1 MNAPRTAG
9 LLVTLSAA
17 GLALVACGPGGSYG
31 SSGSSSTAAG
41 SSSAGSSSA
50 AVAATG
56 VALKTAST
64 SLGTVVVDSS
74 GKTVYAFDKD
84 TQNSGKSACNAGCSG
99 LWPAVTTTSATPTG
113 MGVSGKLGTITR
125 ADGSKQITLDGR
137 PLYTYAGDSGAGA
150 VSGQGVKGIWWAVTP
165 AGAEISGS
173 QSPAYT
179 GY

>member
-1 MNAPRTAG
+1 MNASRTAG
-9 LLVTLSAA
+9 LLATLSAA

-31 SSGSSSTAAG
+31 SSGSTTTPSVAG
-41 SSSAGSSSA
+41 PSA
-50 AVAATG
+50 AVAASG
-56 VALKTAST
+56 AVLKTAST

-84 TQNSGKSACNAGCSG
+84 TMNSGKSACNAGCSG
-99 LWPAVTTTSATPTG
+99 LWPAVTTTSSTPTG
-113 MGVSGKLGTITR
+113 TGVSGKLGTITR

-137 PLYTYAGDSGAGA
+137 PLYTYAGDSGAGT

-165 AGAEISGS
+165 AGAEITGS